1 MNQRLPFLTRTRAP
15 TNESVSKRVARRLPA
30 RGLGSCAVR
39 RLWVPKGGTVIPRQK
54 LGSCRAGVSSK
65 QVSVHLV
72 ELDHGRSVPSQ
83 PVHSPRLPS
92 ASFIL
97 RLSQHLPQL
106 LGGRTITGGRSL
118 ATSGGSCEITADGIL
133 TKYLPPSAQPLM
145 RGSAF
150 RGVQGPGGSP
160 QDGTG
165 RDGCSFTT

>member
-39 RLWVPKGGTVIPRQK
+39 RLWVPKGGTAIPRQK
-54 LGSCRAGVSSK
+54 LGSCRAGVSSE
-65 QVSVHLV
+65 QVSVHLL

-92 ASFIL
+92 AIFIL

-106 LGGRTITGGRSL
+106 LQGENHHGRQVPGHVGWDWNPDEVR
-118 ATSGGSCEITADGIL
+118 ATHRATAE
-133 TKYLPPSAQPLM
+133 A
-145 RGSAF
+145 
-150 RGVQGPGGSP
+150 GVRIQGCQGPGGSP
-160 QDGTG
+160 RDGTG
-165 RDGCSFTT
+165 RDGCSFNI